1 VHRVLRRKAGYGGWG
16 TCSEPRRAGTTAA
29 AAAAPADRAH
39 GALQLGL
46 VARDGDHDR
55 SFLVQRSDDSQA
67 NTSTPTRHHTHAPQQ
82 PPRCP
87 SCRGCLRM
95 RSSSSC
101 SIFRRLVG
109 CPAAYRQGRA
119 TVTRRMVAQP
129 PQWPA
134 KGQSHD
140 DGDLRHGG
148 ETKGPRRQRPP
159 REAQGRP
166 VGPLGRHRGC
176 SDWIA
181 CPLGRPA
188 CRLPVREASGVRRC
202 SHWIA
207 AAGRRPAGRGGKGQP
222 ASRQPAA
229 AAQQPSSSPASS
241 QAAEGA
247 SQQDGFA
254 CFVQYGRRRSQL
266 ARIASTSAARRSV
279 GGGGGGRACS
289 VVARVV
295 TARRTVR
302 SHPRYG
308 ICSRRSSSLPCGEH
322 SRAEPG
328 SGTLAAST
336 VKQLAAPARGPT
348 PPTPHGA
355 VTRSGTG
362 YG

>member
-159 REAQGRP
+159 REAQGRYAAAAT
-166 VGPLGRHRGC
+166 GRLG
-176 SDWIA
+176 
-181 CPLGRPA
+181 GRPA
-188 CRLPVREASGVRRC
+188 EEAKASQRR
-202 SHWIA
+202 
-207 AAGRRPAGRGGKGQP
+207 R
-222 ASRQPAA
+222 RQPA
-229 AAQQPSSSPASS
+229 AAQQPSSPAS

-247 SQQDGFA
+247 SQQPEGFA
-254 CFVQYGRRRSQL
+254 CFDRTVWSSALASQL

>member
-1 VHRVLRRKAGYGGWG
+1 VTSQLSPYTPGLIIVIAISPCVKSRHPNPRGGRRVHRVLRRKAGYGGWG

-159 REAQGRP
+159 REAQGRYAAAAT
-166 VGPLGRHRGC
+166 GRLG
-176 SDWIA
+176 
-181 CPLGRPA
+181 GRPA
-188 CRLPVREASGVRRC
+188 EEAKASQRR
-202 SHWIA
+202 
-207 AAGRRPAGRGGKGQP
+207 R
-222 ASRQPAA
+222 RQPA
-229 AAQQPSSSPASS
+229 AAQQPSSPAS

-247 SQQDGFA
+247 SQQPEGFA
-254 CFVQYGRRRSQL
+254 CFVQYGRRRSHRSSL
-266 ARIASTSAARRSV
+266 ASHRPRPLGARSAA
-279 GGGGGGRACS
+279 G
-289 VVARVV
+289 
-295 TARRTVR
+295 
-302 SHPRYG
+302 
-308 ICSRRSSSLPCGEH
+308 
-322 SRAEPG
+322 
-328 SGTLAAST
+328 AA
-336 VKQLAAPARGPT
+336 AAPALLSL
-348 PPTPHGA
+348 A
-355 VTRSGTG
+355 
-362 YG
+362 